1 MMAQW
6 QGLPAVPQL
15 FAEAFLNQ
23 PAGLSLV
30 TPATTFGSILAE
42 TAAAAAARAGAAAA
56 GFVRNAPGRG
66 MAVVDGKGPVAE
78 AAVLSGL
85 RSGPVVSIA
94 AARAE
99 SRLGT
104 WT

>member
-1 MMAQW
+1 MAQW

-30 TPATTFGSILAE
+30 TPATTFGGILAE
-42 TAAAAAARAGAAAA
+42 TAAAAAARAGAAEC
-56 GFVRNAPGRG
+56 VRNGPGRG
-66 MAVVDGKGPVAE
+66 MAVVNGKGPVAE

-85 RSGPVVSIA
+85 KSGPVVSIA

>member
-1 MMAQW
+1 MAQW
-6 QGLPAVPQL
+6 QGLPAAPQL

-42 TAAAAAARAGAAAA
+42 TAAAAAARAGAA

-66 MAVVDGKGPVAE
+66 MAVVDGYGPVAE

-85 RSGPVVSIA
+85 RSGPVVCIA